1 MLFLTTLFFA
11 VSTSSPA
18 LPPGEGKPIV
28 ERMCSSCHLLKVVT
42 SKRAS
47 PEQWAQLVDQMVS
60 RGAEGTDEEVQTIV
74 EYLSKN
80 FGPDSAPPAA
90 DKGQA
95 DKEQKD
101 KTAEKDPAASQPVKV
116 NQATAAELSA
126 ALGLSSNES
135 AAIVAYRE
143 QNGKFTEWRD
153 LTKVPGVDASKIE
166 KSKDRL
172 IF

>member
-11 VSTSSPA
+11 VSVSSPA

-28 ERMCSSCHLLKVVT
+28 ERMCSSCHALKVAT

-60 RGAEGTDEEVQTIV
+60 RGAEGTDEEVQTVV

-80 FGPDSAPPAA
+80 FGLDSPPAA
-90 DKGQA
+90 VDKEHA
-95 DKEQKD
+95 DKEQED
-101 KTAEKDPAASQPVKV
+101 KKAERDSGPAQRVQV

-135 AAIVAYRE
+135 AAIVTYRE

-153 LTKVPGVDASKIE
+153 LTKVPGLDASKIE
-166 KSKDRL
+166 KNKDRL

>member
-1 MLFLTTLFFA
+1 MLALLTLFA
-11 VSTSSPA
+11 VSTSSSA

-28 ERMCSSCHLLKVVT
+28 ERMCSSCHALKVVT

-60 RGAEGTDEEVQTIV
+60 RGAEGTDEEVETVV

-80 FGPDSAPPAA
+80 FGLDSPPPA
-90 DKGQA
+90 
-95 DKEQKD
+95 
-101 KTAEKDPAASQPVKV
+101 TEKAAASSVHV

-126 ALGLSSNES
+126 ALDLPS
-135 AAIVAYRE
+135 AQGEAIVAYRE
-143 QNGKFTEWRD
+143 QNGKFKDWRD
-153 LTKVPGVDASKIE
+153 LTKVPGVGGSKIE
-166 KSKDRL
+166 ANKDHL